1 VPWSRS
7 EASLTAPKI
16 LLSDDQSAI
25 PFLGSSDLGWS
36 VLAGVGFAL
45 LALNLVDLRGLIL
58 IPRRV
63 GAPQWE
69 LGPVASAYSALPWVT
84 IGLALPLAA
93 GIASG
98 NRRLVL
104 VMSSVLIPLGTLLL
118 LTPLL
123 YLSGLVMAW
132 YKGIDPV
139 QQFGL
144 TAVVTRGAWVATVY
158 PLLFL
163 WMGVKGVHW
172 AHSRD

>member
-1 VPWSRS
+1 VQRSRW
-7 EASLTAPKI
+7 EACLTAPKI
-16 LLSDDQSAI
+16 LLNEDQSAI

-36 VLAGVGFAL
+36 VLAGVGFGF
-45 LALNLVDLRGLIL
+45 LALNVADLAGFIL

-69 LGPVASAYSALPWVT
+69 LGPVASAYRALPQVT

-93 GIASG
+93 GIARG
-98 NRRLVL
+98 NRKLVL
-104 VMSSVLIPLGTLLL
+104 AMSCVLIPLGTLLL

-123 YLSGLVMAW
+123 YLAGLVTAW

-139 QQFGL
+139 QRFQL
-144 TAVVTRGAWVATVY
+144 KAVVTKGAWLATVY

-172 AHSRD
+172 AHTRH

>member
-1 VPWSRS
+1 MQRSRS

-16 LLSDDQSAI
+16 LLNEDQSAI
-25 PFLGSSDLGWS
+25 PFLGSSDLAWS
-36 VLAGVGFAL
+36 VLAGVGFAV
-45 LALNLVDLRGLIL
+45 LALNLADLAGFIL

-69 LGPVASAYSALPWVT
+69 LGPVASAYRALAWVT

-93 GIASG
+93 GIARG
-98 NRRLVL
+98 NRRVVL
-104 VMSSVLIPLGTLLL
+104 ALSCVLIPLGTLLL

-123 YLSGLVMAW
+123 YLAGLVTAW
-132 YKGIDPV
+132 YKGTDPV
-139 QQFGL
+139 ERFQL
-144 TAVVTRGAWVATVY
+144 KAVVTRGAWVATVY

-163 WMGVKGVHW
+163 WMGLKGVHW

>member
-1 VPWSRS
+1 V
-7 EASLTAPKI
+7 TAPKI
-16 LLSDDQSAI
+16 LLNKDQSAI

-36 VLAGVGFAL
+36 ILAGVGFAF
-45 LALNLVDLRGLIL
+45 LALNLADLAGFIL

-69 LGPVASAYSALPWVT
+69 LGPVASAYRALPWVT

-93 GIASG
+93 GIARG

-104 VMSSVLIPLGTLLL
+104 AMSCVLIPLGTLLL

-123 YLSGLVMAW
+123 YLTGLVMAW
-132 YKGIDPV
+132 YNGIDPV
-139 QQFGL
+139 QRFQL
-144 TAVVTRGAWVATVY
+144 KAVVTKGAWLATVY